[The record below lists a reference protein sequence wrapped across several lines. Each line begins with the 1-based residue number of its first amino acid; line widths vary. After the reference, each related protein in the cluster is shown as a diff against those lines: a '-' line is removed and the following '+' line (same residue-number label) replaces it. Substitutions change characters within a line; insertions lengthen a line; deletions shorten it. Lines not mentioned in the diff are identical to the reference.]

1 MLWKMSGECEASFM
15 LLNHSGLYL
24 VLHISFELWQE
35 LFWVTN
41 LIPTQWIILISCSG
55 HLYMPRNEQIGSR
68 FNLFPCFCCYFFSS
82 HCYSFQTKSKQERK
96 QLPRWKGPL
105 CPSVA
110 QQAACFFFFCWAE
123 RWGGPSKE
131 LWVMGI
137 ILKSLSQSF
146 KGGDGSADRM
156 YHYTREGWFKLK
168 LKLTA

>member
-1 MLWKMSGECEASFM
+1 M

-24 VLHISFELWQE
+24 ALHISFELWQE

-96 QLPRWKGPL
+96 QLPGWKGPL

-110 QQAACFFFFCWAE
+110 QQAACFFFFVGQRDGEGPVRNYESWALYWKVWV
-123 RWGGPSKE
+123 RALKE
-131 LWVMGI
+131 VTAALTGCTI
-137 ILKSLSQSF
+137 TP
-146 KGGDGSADRM
+146 GRGDLNLNLNWLHNVVIYVWR
-156 YHYTREGWFKLK
+156 LC
-168 LKLTA
+168 